1 MIAQKLRILSLSTMV
16 VFGIAGCATNSSNTE
31 TQTVE
36 PSQAQKMDTSVV
48 PELYEVHH
56 EGRIYFFYDSALYK
70 SFLKTGHTAYM
81 VARIAAGPKG
91 ETLKFALTGKDKKK
105 LSGIP
110 SIDLLEGNAKPGEP
124 FYGEMRS
131 EGRIYVFNNFQDMS
145 DVRKVG
151 EAPYRFTEI
160 GTGPK
165 GETVVYVL
173 NKTNKKKKPV
183 ALIDAFKKKNGLN

>member
-1 MIAQKLRILSLSTMV
+1 
-16 VFGIAGCATNSSNTE
+16 
-31 TQTVE
+31 
-36 PSQAQKMDTSVV
+36 
-48 PELYEVHH
+48 
-56 EGRIYFFYDSALYK
+56 
-70 SFLKTGHTAYM
+70 
-81 VARIAAGPKG
+81 
-91 ETLKFALTGKDKKK
+91 
-105 LSGIP
+105 
-110 SIDLLEGNAKPGEP
+110 
-124 FYGEMRS
+124 MRS